1 LRLGLSP
8 VVYPPCMKKTG
19 CITIDVSLLADAEE
33 AVARLCTIFPVLV
46 EEALLRLLK
55 PETQRRPITPA
66 ESPSGA
72 SWRSLENWRNPF
84 PLALLLSA

>member
-19 CITIDVSLLADAEE
+19 CITINVSLLADAEE
-33 AVARLCTIFPVLV
+33 AALCTIFPVLV

-55 PETQRRPITPA
+55 PETQRRPRTSA

-72 SWRSLENWRNPF
+72 SWRSLESWRNPF
-84 PLALLLSA
+84 PPASLLST